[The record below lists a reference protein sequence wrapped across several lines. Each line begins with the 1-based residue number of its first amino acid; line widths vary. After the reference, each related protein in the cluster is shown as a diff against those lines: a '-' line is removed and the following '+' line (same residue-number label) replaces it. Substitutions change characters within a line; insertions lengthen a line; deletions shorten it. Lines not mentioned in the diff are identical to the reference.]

1 MILSYKGILPRIAE
15 SAFVAGNADVIGD
28 VEIGAESSVWFQAV
42 LRGDVAPIRVGAR
55 SNLQDGCILHGNE
68 GMPTLLGNGVTV
80 GHRAILHACQIED
93 HCLIGMGATVL
104 SGVRVGEGSIVAAGA
119 LVPERTVIPPGSL
132 YAGVPARLRRN
143 LTEADR
149 KFIDAHASHYL
160 EYKEAYLAGMA
171 KEPAP

>member
-15 SAFVAGNADVIGD
+15 SAFVAGDADLIGE
-28 VEIGAESSVWFQAV
+28 VEIGEESSVWFQAV
-42 LRGDVAPIRVGAR
+42 LRGDVAPIRVGAH
-55 SNLQDGCILHGNE
+55 SNIQDGSILHGNE
-68 GMPTLLGNGVTV
+68 GMPTLLGDWVTV
-80 GHRAILHACQIED
+80 GHRAILHACQVED
-93 HCLIGMGATVL
+93 HCLIGMGAAVL
-104 SGVRVGEGSIVAAGA
+104 SGARVGEGSIVAAGA

-171 KEPAP
+171 KEPTP